1 MSANVFI
8 TKDYENETAIRHQKN
23 KPNSNPVLSAVEWAN
38 FKPPGNEPKKLKRKR
53 GYQELF
59 CVSGLPERL
68 TF

>member
-1 MSANVFI
+1 MNVNLYVI
-8 TKDYENETAIRHQKN
+8 EDYENETALRPKKTNPI
-23 KPNSNPVLSAVEWAN
+23 KPN

-53 GYQELF
+53 GCQELF